1 LAPPGQRGA
10 RHRPDHHQGPAQAP
24 VSPEVRRKAHH
35 RPLLVS
41 DCAILPIRSERMTVA
56 LVIGLAVTLVF
67 VGTFGMATTIR
78 NIELSKAMQLIRE
91 RMFAARL

>member
-1 LAPPGQRGA
+1 
-10 RHRPDHHQGPAQAP
+10 
-24 VSPEVRRKAHH
+24 
-35 RPLLVS
+35 
-41 DCAILPIRSERMTVA
+41 MTVA

-91 RMFAARL
+91 RMFAARLGVVDHDRAAAQVIDLVDEVMPVTHKARELGLR